1 MKLREAD
8 SPEGRLRLMRAIVDA
23 IAVADPSLGE
33 ELAATRRDL
42 AGVNPVA
49 MLRHAAALP
58 ESFSGAPAHMPPW
71 VPETIVLRTGRPV
84 LQVHHDEARLD
95 FDDAASEVWKA
106 RLRRAKPLLAPAIRA
121 VGRIEL
127 EHHPVFQWVG
137 TGWLVAEGVV
147 ATNRH
152 VAQEFGRLS
161 GEKFVFKSSFGE
173 PLSAWIDFLGE
184 YGRAESR
191 DFPLVDIL
199 YIEEDSGA
207 DLAFLRVAPGAVP
220 GKGLASPIGLSA
232 RPARV
237 NAPVAVIGY
246 PARDSRIPDAALMDR
261 TFGDVYDKKRLAPGR
276 ITGAAPGLLLHDCST
291 LGGNSGSVVLDLDTG
306 EAAGLHFAGRFLE
319 ANYAVPAALVR
330 ERLEALGR
338 AGRARAAHLA
348 QSPPR
353 MPGPRPSG
361 DDTVSGEGRVEDY
374 ADRSG
379 FDTGFLG
386 ADAAVTLPAVVRD
399 AASVLTFTANGH
411 TGGELK
417 YANFSVVMNRER
429 RLCFFSAVN
438 IDGRLSKRTVR
449 PGWRLDP
456 RIPRSLQIARECYG
470 NPPLFSR
477 GHMTRREDPAWGT
490 RAQANLGCADSMH
503 VTNTA
508 PQMQPFNAGLWR
520 GLEDYA
526 LQHTREDEM
535 RISVM
540 TGPLFGSDDPV
551 REGVMIPRAFWK
563 VIAFV
568 HEATGRLRASAYT
581 LSQEHAMDG
590 REFVFGAYGTHQRP
604 LAFVERQAGLSFG
617 ALTACDVLAGESE
630 ESLARPLSGFDEIRL

>member
-1 MKLREAD
+1 
-8 SPEGRLRLMRAIVDA
+8 MRALVDA
-23 IAVADPSLGE
+23 IASADPSLGE
-33 ELAATRRDL
+33 ELAATRGDL

-58 ESFSGAPAHMPPW
+58 ASFSGAPAHMPPW
-71 VPETIVLRTGRPV
+71 VPETIVFRTGRPV

-127 EHHPVFQWVG
+127 EHHPAFQWVG

-173 PLSAWIDFLGE
+173 LLSARIDFLEE

-191 DFPLVDIL
+191 DFRLVDIL
-199 YIEEDSGA
+199 HIEEDSGP
-207 DLAFLRVAPGAVP
+207 DLAFLRVAPGAGTGAVP
-220 GKGLASPIGLSA
+220 GKGLAPPIGLSA

-261 TFGDVYDKKRLAPGR
+261 IFGDVYGKKRLAPGR

-338 AGRARAAHLA
+338 AGRARAAHLPQA
-348 QSPPR
+348 PPI
-353 MPGPRPSG
+353 MPGLRPSG

-386 ADAAVTLPAVVRD
+386 ADAAVALPVVVRD
-399 AASVLTFTANGH
+399 AASVLTFSANGH
-411 TGGELK
+411 TGCELK

-456 RIPRSLQIARECYG
+456 RIPRSLQIAHECYG

-540 TGPLFGSDDPV
+540 TGPLFGADDPV

-568 HEATGRLRASAYT
+568 HEASGRLRASAYT
-581 LSQEHAMDG
+581 LSQEHATDG
-590 REFVFGAYGTHQRP
+590 LEFVFGAYGTHQRP
-604 LAFVERQAGLSFG
+604 LAFVERQAGVSFG

-630 ESLARPLSGFDEIRL
+630 ESLSRPLSGFDEIRL